1 MTNPY
6 AFRYLFFL
14 NDGMFSNTFTAI
26 YIVHFTGSR
35 PALTKEIFC
44 GTNSS
49 DSEPAFSVPAG
60 LLLLDLP

>member
-1 MTNPY
+1 MT
-6 AFRYLFFL
+6 
-14 NDGMFSNTFTAI
+14 GMFSNTFTAI